1 MSTSG
6 TTKRAG
12 ISPQGQRWFQ
22 DAAVVAR
29 EPLKVDPAVMDRTT
43 KRLEK
48 LVGASRSAPPA
59 AKASHPASKSSRP
72 ASKSSHTASSPAAQ
86 KSAPVSVRPDSKT

>member
-29 EPLKVDPAVMDRTT
+29 EPLKVDREVMDRTM

-59 AKASHPASKSSRP
+59 PKSSPPAAKASH
-72 ASKSSHTASSPAAQ
+72 AAP
-86 KSAPVSVRPDSKT
+86 KSARVSVRPDSKT